1 MKHPPQ
7 SFVWLAF
14 GFRVWLIL
22 VFRAS
27 GAARLED
34 RMGMLEGK
42 TAIVTGGARGIGLA
56 IAKRYVA
63 EGARVVIG
71 DIDEST
77 GKAAVAA
84 LGAAARFVRTD
95 VGAAGDARNVIAQ
108 TPRFAR
114 DIDILVNNAGIIHTA
129 DFLDIAEADFDRVM
143 RINLKGMFLVGQ
155 AAARQMVAQVKAG
168 KVPGAIVNMSS
179 INARVAI
186 PNQVPYCVSKGGVDQ
201 FTKVMAL
208 SLAPYGIRANA
219 IGPGS
224 IMTDI
229 LKAVAPDREAKRK
242 ILARRPLGR
251 IGDPEEIA
259 SIAVFLASRDSSY
272 ISGQTIYA
280 DGGRLGLNYVMPVP
294 DGETK

>member
-1 MKHPPQ
+1 
-7 SFVWLAF
+7 
-14 GFRVWLIL
+14 
-22 VFRAS
+22 
-27 GAARLED
+27 
-34 RMGMLEGK
+34 MGMLEGK
-42 TAIVTGGARGIGLA
+42 TAIVTGGARGIGLS

-63 EGARVVIG
+63 EGARVVIA

-77 GKAAVAA
+77 GKAAVAG

-95 VGAAGDARNVIAQ
+95 VGAAGDARNVIAEALG
-108 TPRFAR
+108 FAG

-168 KVPGAIVNMSS
+168 KTPGAIINMSS

-201 FTKVMAL
+201 LTKVMAL
-208 SLAPYGIRANA
+208 SLAPFGIRVNA

-229 LKAVAPDREAKRK
+229 LKGITTDQAAKNR
-242 ILARRPLGR
+242 LLSRTPLGR
-251 IGDPEEIA
+251 VAEPDEIA
-259 SIAVFLASRDSSY
+259 AIAAFLASKDASY
-272 ISGQTIYA
+272 ITGETIYA
-280 DGGRLGLNYVMPVP
+280 DGGRLALNYTVPVP
-294 DGETK
+294 GA